1 MKKIGFNTQENKETK
16 LKLKKGEGVKK
27 ADPVHD
33 LLRQLVK
40 ERDDKIVNLN
50 RNNMLLSLA
59 NSDFIKAIEGYR
71 VQIAELQS
79 K

>member
-1 MKKIGFNTQENKETK
+1 MKKIGFNTQENKKTK
-16 LKLKKGEGVKK
+16 LTLKKDEGVKK

-59 NSDFIKAIEGYR
+59 NSEFIKAIEGYR